1 MRIAALATAA
11 ALAGLLA
18 PAAAAQDVR
27 FDADPAH
34 TNAARQ
40 AKTFAR
46 AGRRRDAA
54 RMRALSLV
62 PQARWFNGGTP
73 KQVRRDVDAL
83 VTAATGRQA
92 VPVLVAYNVP
102 NRDCSQYSA
111 GGARNRRGYRAWIDA
126 FARGIGDR
134 RAVVIVEPDAL
145 AGLCGKGRL
154 GDLRAAVDR
163 LARGQTSVYVDAGHS
178 NWKPAGVMARRLR
191 KVHVRR
197 AAGFALNVSNFRRT
211 DEIVAYGTRISSALG
226 GARFVIDTSRNGRGP
241 WHAPRGRE
249 DWCNPPG
256 RGLGARPTT
265 VTGNPL
271 VAAFLWVKAPGESD
285 GQCAGGHDPPPGT
298 WWPRYA
304 LGLIRRARPPLSSS
318 VRMTTRA
325 IGDRRPQ

>member
-18 PAAAAQDVR
+18 PAARAQDVP

-40 AKTFAR
+40 AQKFAR
-46 AGRRRDAA
+46 AGRERDAA

-83 VTAATGRQA
+83 VTAATARQT

-102 NRDCSQYSA
+102 NRDCSLYSA
-111 GGARNRRGYRAWIDA
+111 GGARNGRGYRAWIA
-126 FARGIGDR
+126 AVSRGIGDR
-134 RAVVIVEPDAL
+134 RAVVILEPDAL

-154 GDLRAAVDR
+154 GHLRGAVDR
-163 LARGQTSVYVDAGHS
+163 LARDQTSVYVDAGHS
-178 NWKPAGVMARRLR
+178 NWVPAGVMARRLR
-191 KVHVRR
+191 LVHAER

-211 DEIVAYGTRISSALG
+211 DETVAYGTQISGSLG

-241 WHAPRGRE
+241 WRAPRGRE
-249 DWCNPPG
+249 EWCNPPG
-256 RGLGARPTT
+256 RGLGARPPTA
-265 VTGNPL
+265 TGNPL

-285 GQCAGGHDPPPGT
+285 GECADGNDPPAGV

-304 LGLIRRARPPLSSS
+304 LGLIRRASPPL
-318 VRMTTRA
+318 
-325 IGDRRPQ
+325 